1 MKQTAVS
8 GYRTESSHN
17 SVVVA
22 VAVAEAA
29 PIVRAGLNACLR
41 RLPGLGDVDVV
52 PIDVTSYK
60 ELVDVVSADGLSSR
74 LPAPCVV
81 IANPAFT
88 PQFTPETLRADTH
101 RDSLPVVALST
112 GMYSPTALRA
122 YDAVISVVDE
132 TDTLASTLRP
142 FLLPGN
148 SEPQTD
154 REPLSTREKEIVVLV
169 VKGLTNK
176 EIADKLFLSVHT
188 VITHRRNIARKLEI
202 HSATGLTIYAIVNK
216 LVDLSDIHL

>member
-1 MKQTAVS
+1 MKQTSAH
-8 GYRTESSHN
+8 GSHYEASRN
-17 SVVVA
+17 AVVVA
-22 VAVAEAA
+22 VAIAETA
-29 PIVRAGLNACLR
+29 PIVRSGLNACLR

-52 PIDVTSYK
+52 PIDVRSYK
-60 ELVDVVSADGLSSR
+60 ELVEVVSADGLSFR
-74 LPAPCVV
+74 LPAPSVV

-88 PQFTPETLRADTH
+88 PQFTPETLRNDT
-101 RDSLPVVALST
+101 RKDSLPVVALST

-132 TDTLASTLRP
+132 TETLADTLRP
-142 FLLPGN
+142 FLLPDT
-148 SEPQTD
+148 SEPQSD
-154 REPLSTREKEIVVLV
+154 REPLSTREKEIVTLV

-176 EIADKLFLSVHT
+176 EIAEKLFLSVHT